1 MTPARATLDELRV
14 RLAEYDG
21 RSVTILGET
30 EAQLSSKDG
39 YLDALIA
46 LCSVR
51 EEHMAAGATWL
62 IKSALEAK
70 RVLTPLQVETLITQL
85 PSACGWAAQLHLCQ
99 SIGLLDIPVK
109 HAGDVAA
116 WINSL
121 LAHDRPFVRAWALDA
136 LSHVAARDDGL
147 APSFEDALGKAHD
160 DEAASVRAR
169 ARNLAKLR

>member
-1 MTPARATLDELRV
+1 MTPARATLDELRA

-30 EAQLSSKDG
+30 EAQLSGADG
-39 YLDALIA
+39 YLDAVIE
-46 LCSVR
+46 LCSAR
-51 EEHMAAGATWL
+51 EEHLAAGATWL

-70 RVLTPLQVETLITQL
+70 RTLTPQQVETLIAQL

-99 SIGLLDIPVK
+99 SIGLLEIPAGS
-109 HAGDVAA
+109 AGDVAV
-116 WINSL
+116 WINPL

-136 LSHVAARDDGL
+136 MGHVAARDDGL
-147 APSFEDALGKAHD
+147 AASFEKALAKAHE

-169 ARNLAKLR
+169 ARNIAKSR

>member
-1 MTPARATLDELRV
+1 MTPAGATLDRLRA
-14 RLAEYDG
+14 RLADYDG

-30 EAQLSSKDG
+30 EAQLSNEDG

-46 LCSVR
+46 LCSAR

-70 RVLTPLQVETLITQL
+70 RELTPKQVETLIMRL
-85 PSACGWAAQLHLCQ
+85 PSVCGWAAQLHLCQ
-99 SIGLLDIPVK
+99 SIGLLDIPAEQ
-109 HAGDVAA
+109 AGDIAA
-116 WINSL
+116 WIKPL

-169 ARNLAKLR
+169 ARNLAKSR